1 MEGPVVPSSGVVSS
15 EIDFETFV
23 ADTFDAEEAVMIVLA
38 LRDGAAPLT
47 VTEILAAL
55 ERSFK
60 FRPVEDRR
68 VVEKRIEIRMR
79 DLVERAIIRSAADKK
94 FEYAAAGETDAMVAR
109 VADLFHSRPRELNQ
123 LIYSTHS
130 RARRL
135 AEAFRL

>member
-1 MEGPVVPSSGVVSS
+1 MEGPVLPSGDVVSS
-15 EIDFETFV
+15 EVDFETFV

-47 VTEILAAL
+47 VAEILGAL
-55 ERSFK
+55 EQNFK

-79 DLVERAIIRSAADKK
+79 DLVERAIIRSAGDRK
-94 FEYAAAGETDAMVAR
+94 FAYAADGETDGMVAR
-109 VADLFHSRPRELNQ
+109 VADLFASRPRELNQ
-123 LIYSTHS
+123 MIYSTHS